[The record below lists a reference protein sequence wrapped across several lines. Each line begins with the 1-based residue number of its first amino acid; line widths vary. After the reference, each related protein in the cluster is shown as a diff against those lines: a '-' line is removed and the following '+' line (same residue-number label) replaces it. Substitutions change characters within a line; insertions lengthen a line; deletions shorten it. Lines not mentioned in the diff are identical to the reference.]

1 MGQLEISKFNPMR
14 FELQDDEER
23 RAGTR
28 IKVIGVGGGGSNAVA
43 RMMTEGVTGVDFH
56 ILNTDRQALVASP
69 VPNKL
74 QIGTKITNGLGAGAD
89 PATGRQAALEDTDR
103 ILEILDGADMVFVT
117 AGLGGGTGTGAAP
130 VVAALAKEMN
140 ALTVA
145 VVTKPFEFE
154 GPRRMKQA
162 EKGLADLAAA
172 VDTVI
177 SIPNNRLL
185 ELVPKGTSFFDAFRI
200 ADDVL
205 RQGVQGISD
214 IMTTPGLINRD
225 FSDIRAIMSGMGYA
239 MMGTASAEGKEAAME
254 AARQAI
260 SSPLLEEGGVEGARG
275 ILINITGS
283 SQLGIHDV
291 NAACS
296 LIRQSAKNDDVQ
308 INFGVVMNEAL
319 GDIVKITVI
328 ATGFNRPHLPAI
340 ERKTFYPSFV
350 DTPILTSDPQMR
362 FQAQAEEE
370 EVVEEEFFASQAEV
384 EIEEPEIIELPIRSE
399 PAWAAAARQVP
410 ERQVPERQVPERQA
424 PSPISAET
432 LRRES
437 ARQAPGTPP
446 PLPAFVPQPEPLMAT
461 PVEPATPTPAPP
473 RFEFFRRERPAFM
486 SRFESISETG
496 PEVVETSS
504 VNTTTATEPESG
516 KPELGKPESGKP
528 EPPKD
533 EIDIPAFLRRE
544 RKLFQ

>member
-1 MGQLEISKFNPMR
+1 MGQLEITKFNPMR
-14 FELQDDEER
+14 FELQDDEEK

-103 ILEILDGADMVFVT
+103 IIEILEGADMVFVT

-283 SQLGIHDV
+283 SALGIHDV

-340 ERKTFYPSFV
+340 ERKTFYPTTV
-350 DTPILTSDPQMR
+350 DTLIDARMITPDPQMH
-362 FQAQAEEE
+362 FDAELEEEILEEEEE
-370 EVVEEEFFASQAEV
+370 EVEFFAAETHRAPEPARIV
-384 EIEEPEIIELPIRSE
+384 VSEPEIVEFPQRADA
-399 PAWAAAARQVP
+399 AWAGATRQS
-410 ERQVPERQVPERQA
+410 A
-424 PSPISAET
+424 PPASAET

-437 ARQAPGTPP
+437 ARQPERTTLPP
-446 PLPAFVPQPEPLMAT
+446 SPQRLEMPVVEPEPLMAE
-461 PVEPATPTPAPP
+461 PVEPAVPTPAPP

-496 PEVVETSS
+496 PEILEATST
-504 VNTTTATEPESG
+504 NTTAVVDSTPA
-516 KPELGKPESGKP
+516 KP

-533 EIDIPAFLRRE
+533 DIDIPAFLRRE